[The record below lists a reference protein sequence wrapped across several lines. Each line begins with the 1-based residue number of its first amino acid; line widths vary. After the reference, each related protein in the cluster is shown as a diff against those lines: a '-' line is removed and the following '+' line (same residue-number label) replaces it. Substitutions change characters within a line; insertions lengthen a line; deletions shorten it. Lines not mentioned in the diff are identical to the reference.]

1 MRVMKQKS
9 NRIYLHVLVGLVV
22 MLGFRYLPMEMPG
35 ITPIGKQIFGI
46 FLGTLYLWTTIDPV
60 IASLLAIFM
69 IGVSDYAP
77 MGQVLSGTFGN
88 PMVVQ
93 IFFLMVL
100 MSALQT
106 NRISAY
112 IGRFCMTRKIMI
124 GRPWVFTAVMF
135 ISSVLIAGFVG
146 AFSPIFLFWPIL
158 YEVFNDIGMEPYEK
172 YPTLMVILIPVA
184 CAIGF
189 TIPPYMSNGLALIT
203 NYATISPN
211 FLGKQVIINNGEWL
225 FVSLSYAMICSVAI
239 IAFCKFVFRPD
250 VSKLKN
256 LTLEQLNRNPLPPLN
271 LKQKIVATCC
281 GGMMVSMML
290 PSIIPSFPG
299 MAWLSANSYGLVIL
313 FTIIACTIHVDE
325 KPVFSMKE
333 GVGNFAWGTYFMM
346 VSAIYIGS
354 VLTNESTGVVVFL
367 NAILSPIFGGM
378 SVAMF
383 SIALLGIGCI
393 LTNICNSLVIG
404 MLLQP
409 VIATYC
415 AHTGVNS
422 APLVSIM
429 SMFVLSCA
437 IATPAASP
445 FAAMM
450 FGNKEWLHAKD
461 IYKYNTMIVVLE
473 LVLVLLI
480 GLPLANAII
489 H

>member
-1 MRVMKQKS
+1 M
-9 NRIYLHVLVGLVV
+9 
-22 MLGFRYLPMEMPG
+22 
-35 ITPIGKQIFGI
+35 
-46 FLGTLYLWTTIDPV
+46 
-60 IASLLAIFM
+60 AA
-69 IGVSDYAP
+69 
-77 MGQVLSGTFGN
+77 
-88 PMVVQ
+88 
-93 IFFLMVL
+93 
-100 MSALQT
+100 
-106 NRISAY
+106 
-112 IGRFCMTRKIMI
+112 
-124 GRPWVFTAVMF
+124 
-135 ISSVLIAGFVG
+135 
-146 AFSPIFLFWPIL
+146 
-158 YEVFNDIGMEPYEK
+158 
-172 YPTLMVILIPVA
+172 
-184 CAIGF
+184 
-189 TIPPYMSNGLALIT
+189 
-203 NYATISPN
+203 
-211 FLGKQVIINNGEWL
+211 
-225 FVSLSYAMICSVAI
+225 
-239 IAFCKFVFRPD
+239 
-250 VSKLKN
+250 
-256 LTLEQLNRNPLPPLN
+256 
-271 LKQKIVATCC
+271 CC

-378 SVAMF
+378 SMAMF

>member
-1 MRVMKQKS
+1 MKQNS
-9 NRIYLHVLVGLVV
+9 NKMYLNAVVGLVL

-46 FLGTLYLWTTIDPV
+46 FLGTLYLWTTMDPV

-69 IGVSDYAP
+69 IGASDYAP

-93 IFFLMVL
+93 IFFMMILMN
-100 MSALQT
+100 SLQT

-124 GRPWVFTAVMF
+124 GRPWVFTTVMF
-135 ISSVLIAGFVG
+135 ISSVLISGFVG
-146 AFSPIFLFWPIL
+146 AFAPIFLFWPIL
-158 YEVFNDIGMEPYEK
+158 YEVFSDIGMEQYEA

-211 FLGKQVIINNGEWL
+211 FLGKQVIINNGQWL
-225 FVSLSYAMICSVAI
+225 FVSLSYAMISSAAI
-239 IAFCKFVFRPD
+239 IALCKFVFRPD

-271 LKQKIVATCC
+271 MKQKVVATCC
-281 GGMMVSMML
+281 ATMMVCMLL

-313 FTIIACTIHVDE
+313 FTIIACAVQVDGKPAFTI
-325 KPVFSMKE
+325 KE
-333 GVGNFAWGTYFMM
+333 GIGNFAWGPFFMM

-367 NAILSPIFGGM
+367 NTILSPIFGGM
-378 SVAMF
+378 NMVMF
-383 SIALLGIGCI
+383 SIVLLGIGCL

-415 AHTGVNS
+415 AQTGVNS
-422 APLVSIM
+422 APLVAIM
-429 SMFVLSCA
+429 SIFVLSCA

-461 IYKYNTMIVVLE
+461 IYKYNVVIVAME
-473 LVLVLLI
+473 LALVLLI